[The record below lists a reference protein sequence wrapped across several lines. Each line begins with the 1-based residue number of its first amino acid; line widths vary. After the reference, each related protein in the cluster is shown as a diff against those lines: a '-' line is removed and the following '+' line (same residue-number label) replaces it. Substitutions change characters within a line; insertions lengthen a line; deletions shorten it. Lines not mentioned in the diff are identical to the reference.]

1 MKKNITK
8 TLIDLFK
15 NKSFTLTDAY
25 LSCPN
30 TPQPS
35 VRARIY
41 EGLDVAFERIDKGVY
56 RTIWQDEETEEAIL
70 IEGDGRDLSFLQDSS
85 IDMIMTDHPWSDTKS
100 NKGGTR
106 NFANYDVFKYTQE
119 DFTEKARVLK
129 DGSFLVEMIP
139 LENKNNMEYLYQLKQ
154 MAINAG
160 FEYYAK
166 VPWKKGT
173 FIANTGRTSK
183 NMEDVM
189 IFTKGK
195 PRALRPDAKKIK
207 ASNGVMH
214 YMSGAKEMLPT
225 VFDYQPPSKNER
237 LHQSEKPVSLV
248 EKLISLFS
256 LENEIV
262 LDQFAGSGVTLDAA
276 TNINRKVIG
285 IELATEFCTKIKERF
300 KNKNKSLVVLSQQ

>member
-70 IEGDGRDLSFLQDSS
+70 IEGDGRDLSFLPDSS

-106 NFANYDVFKYTQE
+106 NFANYDVFKYTQD
-119 DFTEKARVLK
+119 DFNEKSRILK

-166 VPWKKGT
+166 VPWKKGS

-195 PRALRPDAKKIK
+195 PRSLRPDAKKIK

-237 LHQSEKPVSLV
+237 LHQSEKPISLV

-256 LENEIV
+256 LEQEIV

-276 TNINRKVIG
+276 TNINRKTIG
-285 IELATEFCTKIKERF
+285 IELASEFCTKIKERF
-300 KNKNKSLVVLSQQ
+300 KSKNKSLVVLSQQ